1 MTAFESSDVV
11 LLGPGSEQLP
21 EVLGLDSAR
30 NIERIDALREAIE
43 SSHWPVVIASVEVLK
58 DLPSDL
64 RCVMLAT
71 GSITAH
77 PCHIRVVG
85 HLGAH
90 LKPEYDAHTINA
102 ALTLRKELVSM
113 HNQVNQAHDEL
124 EEFVHTVGHD
134 LKSPIQGIMGLAGL
148 LMEQSGIRV
157 FPALAKFAERIE
169 TDAERLSDMISALT
183 RFARLGKTDDP
194 SAEVIELTQVLDSHS
209 ARLINAHPNLI
220 INFQL
225 EGHLGAVWARPPL
238 VELIVGEVLDNC
250 IHFRGDAPP
259 IIKASFS
266 VSDDGDQGVLRLSDN
281 GAGLAPHGLSSA
293 LQMFTRLDRK
303 RSVGVGAGLALA
315 RRAAQ
320 LCGGS
325 LSLES
330 VLGEGT
336 TAVISLPLSPN

>member
-1 MTAFESSDVV
+1 MAPSESSDVV

-21 EVLGLDSAR
+21 GVKGLEAAR
-30 NIERIDALREAIE
+30 KLESVEALRVAIE
-43 SSHWPVVIASVEVLK
+43 ASLWPVVIASAEVLK
-58 DLPSDL
+58 DLPRDL

-71 GSITAH
+71 GSITEH
-77 PCHIRVVG
+77 PCHVRVIG

-90 LKPEYDAHTINA
+90 PKPEYDAHNINA
-102 ALTLRKELVSM
+102 ALTLRIELVSTY
-113 HNQVNQAHDEL
+113 HQVDQAHDEL

-169 TDAERLSDMISALT
+169 ADAERLSDMISALT
-183 RFARLGKTDDP
+183 RFARLGRSDEQ
-194 SAEVIELTQVLDSHS
+194 SAEVVELAQVLDSHS

-220 INFQL
+220 INFQF
-225 EGHLGAVWARPPL
+225 EGHLGAVWANPSL

-250 IHFRGDAPP
+250 VHFKGEAPP

-266 VSDDGDQGVLRLSDN
+266 VSDAGDHGILRLSDN
-281 GAGLAPHGLSSA
+281 GVGVAPHGLTSA

-315 RRAAQ
+315 KRAAQ

-330 VLGEGT
+330 VLGQGT
-336 TAVISLPLSPN
+336 SAIISLPLSPN